1 MADPGFPTQGTGR
14 GTPTSWF
21 GGKNLLFGKVFAL
34 NWMKMKNLD
43 QEGARVPI
51 APLDSQMVLHS
62 MATNESVHLDTC
74 ISKVCCNIDYN
85 GEITF

>member
-1 MADPGFPTQGTGR
+1 MSMVSGRSRISNTGD
-14 GTPTSWF
+14 
-21 GGKNLLFGKVFAL
+21 GKGNANLLVWGQKPIIWQSFSL

-62 MATNESVHLDTC
+62 MATNESVHLDTLRGPE
-74 ISKVCCNIDYN
+74 S
-85 GEITF
+85 TFEHQ